1 MSGPASGS
9 SARSVDVRAANP
21 RSAATACGEVAA

>member
-9 SARSVDVRAANP
+9 LARSADVRTANL
-21 RSAATACGEVAA
+21 RTAATACGEVAA